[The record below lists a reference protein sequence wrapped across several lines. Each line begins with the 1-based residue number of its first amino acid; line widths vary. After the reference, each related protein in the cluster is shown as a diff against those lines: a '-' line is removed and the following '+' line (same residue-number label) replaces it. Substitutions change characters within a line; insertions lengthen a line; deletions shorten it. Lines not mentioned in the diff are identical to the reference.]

1 LVGRARGAITTALK
15 SKAKVKPS
23 QQTQFLLDV
32 MVAGERKDEK
42 WWERMQEDID
52 LLKVHLDSLVSF
64 SVSMTKRL
72 KSQ

>member
-1 LVGRARGAITTALK
+1 
-15 SKAKVKPS
+15 
-23 QQTQFLLDV
+23 
-32 MVAGERKDEK
+32 
-42 WWERMQEDID
+42 MQEDID